1 MAEMT
6 RRERIL
12 ASANKKQADRLPFF
26 HWWRHMQ
33 TGWAERECRNNTGRC
48 HI

>member
-12 ASANKKQADRLPFF
+12 AASRRQIADRLPFF
-26 HWWRHMQ
+26 HNWRHSASRVRPNVIVAIEA
-33 TGWAERECRNNTGRC
+33 WD
-48 HI
+48 